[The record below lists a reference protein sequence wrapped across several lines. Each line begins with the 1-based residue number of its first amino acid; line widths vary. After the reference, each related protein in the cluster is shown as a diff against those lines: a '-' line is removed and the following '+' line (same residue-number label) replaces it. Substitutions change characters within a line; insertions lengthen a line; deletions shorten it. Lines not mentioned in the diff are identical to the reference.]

1 MSSNSTT
8 FERKWLGHLT
18 KQLQDSRQVLL
29 LCFLFGAGANCFF
42 FVFIEQ
48 PGYNHL
54 ANQLGAAAF
63 WSLAL
68 LVPFQRGYTIIC
80 NLALVTGVVL
90 MSYIT
95 ACTGGINSPA
105 MGWMTIM
112 AVVALLLLGS
122 YWARLWLSLILLI
135 SFVLF
140 TGVVMGWISGEVNTR
155 PATVTWALLDCFNVV
170 LSLILAFTFYD
181 WVQNRQMRELQE
193 RNDHVEETQKALA
206 VAQSHKDEFIAS
218 VGHELRTPMN
228 AILGLNGVLLNELT
242 DQPHDAE
249 IASLIRDSTQ
259 QLLRLVNDILDFSQ
273 LEAGRLT
280 LLEKP
285 LLLEQSLRHV
295 MNEFEE
301 RAKEKSLDLHLDI
314 DPNLPAALLLDA
326 QRLHQVLANLLDNA
340 FKFTTHGHVLLRVS
354 HVQDRIRFEVQDT
367 GRGIAQD
374 RQKDVF
380 KRFEHAD
387 AQTTRAY
394 GGTGL
399 GLAICE
405 KLVILQGGQIGV
417 ESVPDQGALFWFE
430 LPLRP
435 VVMAEFVLDQAS
447 QTPAAL
453 AQLRFLLVDDNA
465 VNQMV
470 ARLVINKSW
479 PQASVTMANS
489 GEQALVL
496 LEEQTFDMVLMDM
509 IMPGIDGIETT
520 RRLRAHPKPEVS
532 QLIVIG
538 LTANTTLRDRERCL
552 TAGMNGVLSK
562 PMDAHEVQ
570 TTINQLAHLYTG
582 KRDPGV
588 AA

>member
-1 MSSNSTT
+1 MSTLSTT
-8 FERKWLGHLT
+8 HEWKWLRRLT
-18 KQLQDSRQVLL
+18 HKLQDSRQVLL
-29 LCFLFGAGANCFF
+29 LSFLFGAGANSFF
-42 FVFIEQ
+42 FVFVDQ
-48 PGYNHL
+48 PGYDHI
-54 ANQLGAAAF
+54 ANQLAAAVF
-63 WSLAL
+63 WGLAL
-68 LVPFQRGYTIIC
+68 LAPLQRGYTIIC
-80 NLALVTGVVL
+80 NLALLTGVAL
-90 MSYIT
+90 MSYIA

-112 AVVALLLLGS
+112 AVAALLLLGS
-122 YWARLWLSLILLI
+122 NWARLWLGVILLI
-135 SFVLF
+135 SLVQF
-140 TGVVMGWISGEVNTR
+140 TGVVMGWISGEVNKS
-155 PATVTWALLDCFNVV
+155 PSTVRWALLDIFNVV
-170 LSLILAFTFYD
+170 LSLILALTFYD

-193 RNDHVEETQKALA
+193 RNDHVEDTQKALTL
-206 VAQSHKDEFIAS
+206 AQSHKDEFIAS

-242 DQPHDAE
+242 DRPQDAE

-285 LLLEQSLRHV
+285 VLLEQSMRHV
-295 MNEFEE
+295 IHEFEE
-301 RAKEKSLDLHLDI
+301 RAKEKSLDLRLEIAPD
-314 DPNLPAALLLDA
+314 LPAALLLDA
-326 QRLHQVLANLLDNA
+326 QRLHQVLSNLLDNA
-340 FKFTTHGHVLLRVS
+340 LKFTTQGHVLLRVLR
-354 HVQDRIRFEVQDT
+354 VQDRLRFEVQDT

-374 RQKDVF
+374 RQQDVF

-405 KLVILQGGQIGV
+405 KLISLQGGQIGV
-417 ESVPDQGALFWFE
+417 HSVPNQGALFWFE
-430 LPLRP
+430 LPVRP
-435 VVMAEFVLDQAS
+435 VVMAQLVLDQAH
-447 QTPAAL
+447 QTPAAS

-465 VNQMV
+465 VNQIV

-489 GEQALVL
+489 GEQALAL
-496 LEEQTFDMVLMDM
+496 LEEQAFDMVLMDM
-509 IMPGIDGIETT
+509 IMPGIDGLETT
-520 RRLRAHPKPEVS
+520 RRLRAHPRPEVS

-552 TAGMNGVLSK
+552 AAGMNGVLSK
-562 PMDAHEVQ
+562 PMDAQEVQ

-582 KRDPGV
+582 RRRPEASV
-588 AA
+588 